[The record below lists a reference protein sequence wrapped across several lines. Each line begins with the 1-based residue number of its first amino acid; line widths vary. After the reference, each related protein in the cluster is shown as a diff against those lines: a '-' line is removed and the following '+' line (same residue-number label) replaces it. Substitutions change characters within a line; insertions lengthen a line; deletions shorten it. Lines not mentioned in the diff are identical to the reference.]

1 MKKFLVGLIIFI
13 VIIVAMLVQI
23 NLLSVVTFFGTA
35 ANIGIVLT
43 TGIGLMCGK
52 EVGGIIG
59 GMYGLLCDIVF
70 GKAVGIYL
78 LLYMLTGYLS
88 GKIGKGFSK
97 ENKTT
102 MIMMVSVSG
111 ILFNLAFLLVA
122 RMVYDYDTSFLYSIF
137 TILKETIYNL
147 IIAGILFKPMLLLA
161 EIINKSKNS
170 YYLL

>member
-13 VIIVAMLVQI
+13 VILVAILIQV

-35 ANIGIVLT
+35 ANIGIVLA

-52 EVGGIIG
+52 EIGGIIG
-59 GMYGLLCDIVF
+59 GIYGLIYDIMF
-70 GKAVGIYL
+70 GKAIGIYL

-102 MIMMVSVSG
+102 MIMMTSVSS
-111 ILFNLAFLLVA
+111 ILFNIFFLILAK
-122 RMVYDYDTSFLYSIF
+122 MIYGYDNAILYSIF
-137 TILKETIYNL
+137 TIIKETIYNL
-147 IIAGILFKPMLLLA
+147 IVAMILFKPMLLLA

>member
-13 VIIVAMLVQI
+13 VIVVAMLVQI

-59 GMYGLLCDIVF
+59 GIYGLLCDIVF
-70 GKAVGIYL
+70 GKAIGIYL
-78 LLYMLTGYLS
+78 MLYMLTGYLS

>member
-13 VIIVAMLVQI
+13 VIVVAMLVQI

-70 GKAVGIYL
+70 GKAIGIYL

>member
-13 VIIVAMLVQI
+13 VIVVAMLVQI

-70 GKAVGIYL
+70 GKAIGIYL

-111 ILFNLAFLLVA
+111 ILFLLVA

>member
-1 MKKFLVGLIIFI
+1 MKKFLVGLIIFVVI
-13 VIIVAMLVQI
+13 VVAMLVQI

-59 GMYGLLCDIVF
+59 GIYGLLCDIVF
-70 GKAVGIYL
+70 GKAIGIYL
-78 LLYMLTGYLS
+78 MLYMLTGYLS

-122 RMVYDYDTSFLYSIF
+122 RMVYDYDTSFLYSVF

>member
-13 VIIVAMLVQI
+13 VIVVAMLVQI

-59 GMYGLLCDIVF
+59 GTYGLLGDIVF
-70 GKAVGIYL
+70 GKAIGIYL

-102 MIMMVSVSG
+102 MIMMVSVSS

-122 RMVYDYDTSFLYSIF
+122 KMVYDYDTSFLYSTF

>member
-13 VIIVAMLVQI
+13 VIVVAMLVQI

>member
-13 VIIVAMLVQI
+13 VIVVAMLVQI
-23 NLLSVVTFFGTA
+23 NLLSVVTFFGVA

-43 TGIGLMCGK
+43 TGIGLMCG
-52 EVGGIIG
+52 IIG
-59 GMYGLLCDIVF
+59 GIYGLLCDIVF
-70 GKAVGIYL
+70 GKAIGIYL

-102 MIMMVSVSG
+102 MIMMVSVSSL
-111 ILFNLAFLLVA
+111 LFNLAFLLVA
-122 RMVYDYDTSFLYSIF
+122 RIVYDYEIAFLYSIF
-137 TILKETIYNL
+137 TILKENIYNL
-147 IIAGILFKPMLLLA
+147 IIAEILFKPVLLLA

>member
-13 VIIVAMLVQI
+13 VIVVAMLVQI
-23 NLLSVVTFFGTA
+23 NLLSVVTFFGVA

-59 GMYGLLCDIVF
+59 GIYGLLCDFVF
-70 GKAVGIYL
+70 GIYL

-102 MIMMVSVSG
+102 MIMMVSVSSL
-111 ILFNLAFLLVA
+111 LFNLAFLLVA
-122 RMVYDYDTSFLYSIF
+122 RIVYDYEIAFLYSIF
-137 TILKETIYNL
+137 TILKENIYNL
-147 IIAGILFKPMLLLA
+147 IIAEILFKPVLLLA

>member
-13 VIIVAMLVQI
+13 VIVVAMLVQI
-23 NLLSVVTFFGTA
+23 NLLSVVTLFGTA

-59 GMYGLLCDIVF
+59 GIYGLLCDIVF
-70 GKAVGIYL
+70 GKAIGIYL
-78 LLYMLTGYLS
+78 MLYMLTGYLS

>member
-13 VIIVAMLVQI
+13 VIVVAMLVQI

-59 GMYGLLCDIVF
+59 GIYGLLCDIEF
-70 GKAVGIYL
+70 GKAIGIYL
-78 LLYMLTGYLS
+78 MLYMLTGYLS